1 MVLLWEIGKRS
12 MNTIIIRVAGYTD
25 TVSVYVND
33 SLLRL
38 SSALKDA
45 KYTYEMP
52 QGICQ
57 VRIIK
62 NSSILNKKWRKKV
75 ALNWLSCLSGIP
87 DFTFR
92 EAVLETMINS
102 ICFNIP
108 LTQSN
113 EVIDI
118 NVSLNSS
125 GFSIDS
131 GDDKCNDIICENKT
145 DSLALKRVRLFYYLP
160 SILLLFIIAS
170 FLLLISVLLL
180 IKGKYKLFLIVLGLI
195 LLLSI
200 LFVYLIKKSK

>member
-1 MVLLWEIGKRS
+1 